1 MGAFY
6 LFQGWFIEKIWPGPT
21 FRPLFNAGWLLIIG
35 TLIYVTQRTTG
46 YLPKKLGF
54 IKIELHDTGTAD
66 YRYVLLQMIIPAF
79 ILTSGTSLGPE
90 ATLVS
95 STVLYG
101 VWILDKCRYL
111 DAHWHDGWWATI
123 KAMSLPHRYLL
134 ARGKARRSESWWSPR
149 TISYLAIGIVSFYL
163 TCKLGGERSV
173 IVYLGHSNWQL
184 NDLKW
189 LLPLVIFGLIVGRC
203 WLWLMV
209 LLRNIVL
216 DRITRDIGLIA
227 LGGIAIYLATLF
239 APAINFSGMIN
250 FHLLA
255 TSWQHQSI
263 AFLLLQSL
271 LKLALLTICLNT
283 GWLGG
288 EIFPV
293 LFCATAQGIALSQ
306 LLPQIDPIFL
316 IGIFAIS
323 MGTVILESPLI
334 AGGVMSIMFLPPSL
348 LSVSLGLTA
357 GLFLIRRYLAPHMS
371 WLKLLLP

>member
-6 LFQGWFIEKIWPGPT
+6 LFQGWLIEKIWPDPT

-35 TLIYVTQRTTG
+35 TLIYATQRTTG

-111 DAHWHDGWWATI
+111 DVHWHDGWWATI

-134 ARGKARRSESWWSPR
+134 ARGKAHRSESWWSPR

-209 LLRNIVL
+209 LLRNVVL

-357 GLFLIRRYLAPHMS
+357 GLFLIRRYLAPHVS